1 MRRVLFWQYW
11 HKRDYNRL
19 GSALTPPSN
28 SGVLMQ
34 IVLRGAAAGYE
45 AEHTARI
52 FYPAAELSQT
62 LPDDTAD
69 LVLAVA
75 HRYLLLVLV
84 RQNGTTTWVQQRPP
98 QGDARTQEYALCRML
113 YTMLCG
119 VTGIRPPWGMMTGV
133 RPVRIIH
140 DLRAEGKTEEEIEQR
155 FLQHFDCTP
164 RRFAMAKSIADLQ
177 RPVLER
183 AQPMDCSVYAGIPF
197 CPSRCSYCSFV
208 SRTVGDKSSR
218 ALVPPYVD
226 CLCKEL
232 AATRAAADAAHL
244 SIKTLYIGGGT
255 PTSVNAQQLRQ
266 LMGTMAEQFDL
277 PALEE
282 FTVEAGRPD
291 CTDEE
296 KLRII
301 KEYGATRI
309 SINPQ
314 TFSDE
319 VLRNIGRRHTAQDIL
334 DCYRTARRVGHDNI
348 NMDLIAG
355 LPGDTVEGFRHS
367 LQTAIDLEP
376 ENITVHTL
384 TLKRAS
390 NLVVEHRA
398 ADYAD
403 VAAMVESCE
412 LLEKAGYRPYY
423 LYRQKG
429 TLQNLENVGWCKP
442 GYECLYN
449 IYIME
454 EVHTILS
461 AGAGGSTKLVAPGAR
476 HGKIERI
483 FNYKYPTEYIDRF
496 DTILARKEGVKQFYD
511 QYPNCGESA
520 RPQAH
525 GGV

>member
-133 RPVRIIH
+133 RPVRLIH
-140 DLRAEGKTEEEIEQR
+140 DKRAAGWSAEQIDRFFLQR
-155 FLQHFDCTP
+155 FDCSKQKYE
-164 RRFAMAKSIADLQ
+164 MAKEIADLQ
-177 RPVLER
+177 EPILRLGSAPKTYSL
-183 AQPMDCSVYAGIPF
+183 YIGIPF

-208 SRTVGDKSSR
+208 SCNLDRDRK
-218 ALVPPYVD
+218 LVQPYVD
-226 CLCKEL
+226 CLCKEV
-232 AATRAAADAAHL
+232 AEIRAQAERAGL
-244 SIKTLYIGGGT
+244 TLCSIYIGGGT
-255 PTSVNAQQLRQ
+255 PTSLSAAQLRQ
-266 LMGTMAEQFDL
+266 LMGTVRENFDL
-277 PALEE
+277 SKVVEY
-282 FTVEAGRPD
+282 TVEAGRPD
-291 CTDEE
+291 CTDAE
-296 KLRII
+296 KLAVI

-314 TFSDE
+314 TFSDA
-319 VLRNIGRRHTAQDIL
+319 VLANIGRKHSAQDIL
-334 DCYRTARRVGHDNI
+334 DCYADARRAGHEDI

-355 LPGDTVEGFRHS
+355 LPGDTVEGFEHS
-367 LQTAIDLEP
+367 LRQAIALQP

-390 NLVVEHRA
+390 RIVIEDQKEN
-398 ADYAD
+398 DYAD
-403 VAAMVESCE
+403 VAAM
-412 LLEKAGYRPYY
+412 LEKCHLLAEAGYRPYY
-423 LYRQKG
+423 LYRQKN

-442 GYECLYN
+442 GHEGYYN

-454 EVHTILS
+454 EVQTILS
-461 AGAGGSTKLVAPGAR
+461 AGAGGSTKLVADG
-476 HGKIERI
+476 GKRMQRI
-483 FNYKYPTEYIDRF
+483 FNFKYPNEYIQRF
-496 DTILARKEGVKQFYD
+496 AEVLERKKGVAEFYD
-511 QYPNCGESA
+511 HNLGTETT
-520 RPQAH
+520 
-525 GGV
+525 G

>member
-1 MRRVLFWQYW
+1 
-11 HKRDYNRL
+11 
-19 GSALTPPSN
+19 
-28 SGVLMQ
+28 MQ

-218 ALVPPYVD
+218 ALVAP
-226 CLCKEL
+226 LCGL
-232 AATRAAADAAHL
+232 PVQRACR
-244 SIKTLYIGGGT
+244 YPRRCGCRT
-255 PTSVNAQQLRQ
+255 PQHQNAVYR
-266 LMGTMAEQFDL
+266 
-277 PALEE
+277 
-282 FTVEAGRPD
+282 
-291 CTDEE
+291 
-296 KLRII
+296 
-301 KEYGATRI
+301 
-309 SINPQ
+309 
-314 TFSDE
+314 
-319 VLRNIGRRHTAQDIL
+319 RRHPHQ
-334 DCYRTARRVGHDNI
+334 R
-348 NMDLIAG
+348 
-355 LPGDTVEGFRHS
+355 
-367 LQTAIDLEP
+367 Q
-376 ENITVHTL
+376 
-384 TLKRAS
+384 RAS
-390 NLVVEHRA
+390 AAPADGYHGRA
-398 ADYAD
+398 
-403 VAAMVESCE
+403 V
-412 LLEKAGYRPYY
+412 
-423 LYRQKG
+423 
-429 TLQNLENVGWCKP
+429 
-442 GYECLYN
+442 
-449 IYIME
+449 
-454 EVHTILS
+454 
-461 AGAGGSTKLVAPGAR
+461 
-476 HGKIERI
+476 
-483 FNYKYPTEYIDRF
+483 
-496 DTILARKEGVKQFYD
+496 
-511 QYPNCGESA
+511 
-520 RPQAH
+520 
-525 GGV
+525 

>member
-208 SRTVGDKSSR
+208 SRTVGDKATR
-218 ALVPPYVD
+218 ALVQPYVD
-226 CLCKEL
+226 KLCREL
-232 AATRAAADAAHL
+232 TAIRETADRCGLH
-244 SIKTLYIGGGT
+244 IRTFYIGGGT
-255 PTSVNAQQLRQ
+255 PTSLSAAQLEQ
-266 LMGTMAEQFDL
+266 LMSHIAKTFDL
-277 PALEE
+277 AKLDEC
-282 FTVEAGRPD
+282 TVEAGRPD
-291 CTDEE
+291 CTDAE
-296 KLRII
+296 KLAVI

-319 VLRNIGRRHTAQDIL
+319 VLAGIGRKHSAQDIL
-334 DCYRTARRVGHDNI
+334 DCYAEARKAGHDDI

-355 LPGDTVEGFRHS
+355 LPGDTVEGFEKS
-367 LQTAIDLEP
+367 LRQAIALDP

-390 NLVVEHRA
+390 RIVIEDQSTN
-398 ADYAD
+398 DYAD
-403 VAAMVESCE
+403 VAAM
-412 LLEKAGYRPYY
+412 LEKCRLLAEAGYRPYY
-423 LYRQKG
+423 LYRQKN

-442 GYECLYN
+442 GHEGYYN

-454 EVHTILS
+454 EVQTILS
-461 AGAGGSTKLVAPGAR
+461 AGAGGSTKLVADG
-476 HGKIERI
+476 GKRMQRI
-483 FNYKYPTEYIDRF
+483 FNFKYPNEYIQRF
-496 DTILARKEGVKQFYD
+496 AEVLERKKGVADFYD
-511 QYPNCGESA
+511 HDLGPEASG
-520 RPQAH
+520 
-525 GGV
+525 

>member
-1 MRRVLFWQYW
+1 
-11 HKRDYNRL
+11 
-19 GSALTPPSN
+19 
-28 SGVLMQ
+28 MQ
-34 IVLRGAAAGYE
+34 IVLRGAAAGDE
-45 AEHTARI
+45 AEDTARI

-218 ALVPPYVD
+218 ALVAPYVD

-244 SIKTLYIGGGT
+244 SIKTLYIGGGA
-255 PTSVNAQQLRQ
+255 PPPRPPPPP
-266 LMGTMAEQFDL
+266 MMPMRL
-277 PALEE
+277 P
-282 FTVEAGRPD
+282 
-291 CTDEE
+291 
-296 KLRII
+296 
-301 KEYGATRI
+301 
-309 SINPQ
+309 
-314 TFSDE
+314 
-319 VLRNIGRRHTAQDIL
+319 
-334 DCYRTARRVGHDNI
+334 
-348 NMDLIAG
+348 
-355 LPGDTVEGFRHS
+355 VEGAES
-367 LQTAIDLEP
+367 GG
-376 ENITVHTL
+376 
-384 TLKRAS
+384 
-390 NLVVEHRA
+390 VV
-398 ADYAD
+398 
-403 VAAMVESCE
+403 
-412 LLEKAGYRPYY
+412 
-423 LYRQKG
+423 
-429 TLQNLENVGWCKP
+429 
-442 GYECLYN
+442 
-449 IYIME
+449 
-454 EVHTILS
+454 LS
-461 AGAGGSTKLVAPGAR
+461 AWSHAKRLMPQMLTASSTMLRRQCAS
-476 HGKIERI
+476 HGCSQ
-483 FNYKYPTEYIDRF
+483 T
-496 DTILARKEGVKQFYD
+496 
-511 QYPNCGESA
+511 
-520 RPQAH
+520 
-525 GGV
+525 